1 MVATWLG
8 NDRHYWHVLRA
19 HAHIEVGIFDF
30 AAETASRLFQA
41 KRGLYSGSAEIV
53 WLLGVYP
60 VCI

>member
-1 MVATWLG
+1 MLATWLG
-8 NDRHYWHVLRA
+8 NDRHCWHVLRA

-41 KRGLYSGSAEIV
+41 KRGLYSGSAEII